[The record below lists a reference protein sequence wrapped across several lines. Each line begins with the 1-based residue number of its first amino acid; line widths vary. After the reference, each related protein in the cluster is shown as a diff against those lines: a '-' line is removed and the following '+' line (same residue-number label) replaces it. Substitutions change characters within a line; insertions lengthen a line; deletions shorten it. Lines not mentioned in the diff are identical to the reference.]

1 MKRLVILSLLSI
13 IGLGLQAQHE
23 LGLSIGSSHLLGDF
37 GGGPGKGTIFV
48 KDIDLQSSRPAVGL
62 FYRYNFAKFLALRTE
77 FTYASLSSDDKFSAN
92 QARYDRALRSN
103 SSLLD
108 LSALVEFNF
117 IPLKACCGKFRFTP
131 YLASGIAMSRVNPT
145 VESNSSKGISD
156 EEQQYI
162 SDGSKRIALNLPI
175 VFGLK
180 FKTKK
185 RIVVG
190 LEASYRMAFT
200 DELDNYVRQQNDQFF
215 LMTAKLSYVF
225 CKNGGS
231 GKISREMKCPAY

>member
-1 MKRLVILSLLSI
+1 MKRLVIIALFSMFS
-13 IGLGLQAQHE
+13 LGLSAQHE

-48 KDIDLQSSRPAVGL
+48 KDIDLQSSRLAAGL
-62 FYRYNFAKFLALRTE
+62 FYRYNFAKFLALRGE
-77 FTYASLSSDDKFSAN
+77 FTYAALSSDDAFSAN
-92 QARYDRALRSN
+92 EARYDRGLRSN

-108 LSALVEFNF
+108 LSALMEFNF

-131 YLASGIAMSRVNPT
+131 YVASGIALSRINPS
-145 VESNSSKGISD
+145 VEANSSEGISD
-156 EEQQYI
+156 DELQYI
-162 SDGSKRIALNLPI
+162 SDGGKQLALNLPI

-185 RIVVG
+185 RLIVG

-215 LMTAKLSYVF
+215 LLTAKLSYVF

-231 GKISREMKCPAY
+231 GKISREMKCPTY